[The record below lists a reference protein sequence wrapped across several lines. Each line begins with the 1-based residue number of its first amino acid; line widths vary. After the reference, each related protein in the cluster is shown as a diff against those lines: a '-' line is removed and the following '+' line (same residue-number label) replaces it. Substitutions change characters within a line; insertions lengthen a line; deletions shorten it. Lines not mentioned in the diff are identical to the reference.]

1 MTTEPP
7 EIDLDRADADHK
19 IEHIRLA
26 FDNNWN
32 VPRANVRTLLQ
43 RYDSALTW
51 IDSLRQQV
59 ANLQQEAR
67 QADMDCDNAIT
78 QACRQELN
86 DAADHV
92 ETFWGIKLIAVE
104 LRVRAAQVGQQ
115 AAPETP
121 IADEFTLGR
130 WWQVRLDS
138 DNSLWCE
145 TSDGE
150 EARQAMST
158 APSACTLRRLYQTEP
173 RKEWR
178 VQP

>member
-7 EIDLDRADADHK
+7 EIDLDQVQQLANHYTQITTTEGMWLTKYDHDMVYK
-19 IEHIRLA
+19 MAALFPALLTR
-26 FDNNWN
+26 
-32 VPRANVRTLLQ
+32 VR
-43 RYDSALTW
+43 D
-51 IDSLRQQV
+51 
-59 ANLQQEAR
+59 LQQQIIILQQDAR

-138 DNSLWCE
+138 DNS
-145 TSDGE
+145 
-150 EARQAMST
+150 
-158 APSACTLRRLYQTEP
+158 P
-173 RKEWR
+173 
-178 VQP
+178 